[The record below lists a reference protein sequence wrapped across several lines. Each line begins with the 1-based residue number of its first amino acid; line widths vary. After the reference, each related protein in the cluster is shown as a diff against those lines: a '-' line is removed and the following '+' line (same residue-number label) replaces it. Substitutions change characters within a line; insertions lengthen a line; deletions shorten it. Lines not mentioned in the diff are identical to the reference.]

1 METRANHVWVGI
13 VTMVLLAGV
22 AAFVIWLAGL
32 GDTDRGRYDIFFKT
46 SVNGIARG
54 SVVVYS
60 GVPAGQVTEIALWD
74 KDPQF
79 VRVRIEVD
87 RSAPVLEGTTA
98 TIQGV
103 GFTGVSQI
111 QLDGARQGAPA
122 ITAIGPEGVPVIP
135 TKPGALGELLNNAPL
150 LLERLATLTERFTQV
165 MSEEN
170 QAAITVLLQN
180 SGRLTGALA
189 NQEPELR
196 QTLLELRTTL
206 AKTGVA
212 AEQLGNTAQSVQGVL
227 DSEGRPL
234 AKQLSATLAE
244 VSKGVEKLSGALDD
258 AKPGF
263 KQFSE
268 TTLPETEALVRDLR
282 VTARALSSIT
292 EKIDQ
297 EGATG
302 LIGAPPLPDYK
313 PKSGGK

>member
-1 METRANHVWVGI
+1 METRANHVWVGT
-13 VTMVLLAGV
+13 VTLVLLAGI

-32 GDTDRGRYDIFFKT
+32 GDNDRNRYDIFFKT
-46 SVNGIARG
+46 SVDGIAKG
-54 SVVVYS
+54 SVVAYS
-60 GVPAGQVTEIALWD
+60 GVPSGQVTEIALWA

-79 VRVRIEVD
+79 VRVRIEVN
-87 RSAPVLEGTTA
+87 SEVPILEGTTA

-111 QLDGARQGAPA
+111 QLDGAKQGAPR
-122 ITAIGPEGVPVIP
+122 ITEPGPEGVPVIP

-165 MSEEN
+165 LSDEN
-170 QAAITVLLQN
+170 QQSISVLLKN
-180 SGRLTGALA
+180 SGRLTGELAETGPQMRAALA
-189 NQEPELR
+189 ELR
-196 QTLLELRTTL
+196 ITLTK
-206 AKTGVA
+206 AGVA
-212 AEQLGNTAQSVQGVL
+212 AEQLGLTAQSTKEVL

-234 AKQLSATLAE
+234 ARQLARTLAE
-244 VSKGVEKLSGALDD
+244 ADRSLAKLGTTLD
-258 AKPGF
+258 AAQPGLR
-263 KQFSE
+263 QFSN

-302 LIGAPPLPDYK
+302 LLGGPPLPDYK
-313 PKSGGK
+313 PKN